1 MKLRKVYL
9 SIVYT
14 TIQNFRVCK
23 ILFILK
29 KLQLLDSIDIALI
42 KSVSRHLWYNF
53 FCLFVCLFFS
63 TFYSSEN
70 PGNNAS
76 LFTQK
81 YKTSFFFFNID
92 YGKCCKS

>member
-29 KLQLLDSIDIALI
+29 KLQLLDSIDIALL
-42 KSVSRHLWYNF
+42 KSVSRHLWYKIF
-53 FCLFVCLFFS
+53 FCFV
-63 TFYSSEN
+63 
-70 PGNNAS
+70 
-76 LFTQK
+76 
-81 YKTSFFFFNID
+81 FFFNILFI
-92 YGKCCKS
+92 